1 MRASASTNSLDDRS
15 EDDALSVAPVEQNQL
30 AAFPG
35 AQAIFSAGT
44 LVATTC
50 FASFMTL
57 GLEMPGAMMNWAQFR
72 R

>member
-1 MRASASTNSLDDRS
+1 MRAVKSIKPLDDRP
-15 EDDALSVAPVEQNQL
+15 EDDALSVAPVKEDQL
-30 AAFPG
+30 AAFSG
-35 AQAIFSAGT
+35 AQAVMSVGT

-50 FASFMTL
+50 FASFLTL